1 MSVIAPTVKI
11 LMRDLN
17 LEEDVANKLRA
28 VLKAPNPRKLC
39 DLVAG
44 LEDWRGQLFSHPR
57 FVDVKF
63 EAARIIMDD
72 PVGWQIPILRQRD
85 GAMIHYLG
93 GVDAYDSTL
102 CYCMGR
108 YFISTLDSLLGTGRE
123 VTNDELF

>member
-28 VLKAPNPRKLC
+28 VLKAPNPRTLC

-63 EAARIIMDD
+63 EAARRVLED
-72 PVGWQIPILRQRD
+72 PVGWQIPVRRKRD
-85 GAMIHYLG
+85 DALVHYLG
-93 GVDAYDSTL
+93 GVDSCDPTL

-108 YFISTLDSLLGTGRE
+108 YFVSTLDSLLGTGRE